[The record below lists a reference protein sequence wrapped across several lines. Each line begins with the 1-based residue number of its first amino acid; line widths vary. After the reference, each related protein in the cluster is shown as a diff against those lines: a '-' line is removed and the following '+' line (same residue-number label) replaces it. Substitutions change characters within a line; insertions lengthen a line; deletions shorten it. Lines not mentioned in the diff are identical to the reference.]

1 MRVAI
6 VVAAAAG
13 VPAAA
18 LGHVGIAPTLVRV
31 GEAAR
36 VTLDVPNERPGVPMT
51 GLTLTAAPGARIL
64 SAEPSPGWTPRSSAS
79 GATWTGT
86 LAPGKTVTLA
96 FELRAPH
103 ATGPLDLR
111 AVQHYADGESVS
123 WALRL
128 TVAPTG
134 SSGSPSMR
142 LGRALVTGIG
152 GLAAIAVG
160 LVLVLVRRRRL

>member
-18 LGHVGIAPTLVRV
+18 LGHVGIAPTLVTA
-31 GEAAR
+31 GEPALI
-36 VTLDVPNERPGVPMT
+36 TLDVPNERPVIAMT
-51 GLTLTAAPGARIL
+51 GLTLTTAPGTRIL
-64 SAEPSPGWTPRSSAS
+64 SAEASPGWAPRSSAS
-79 GATWTGT
+79 GAAWTGT
-86 LAPGKTVTLA
+86 LAPGKSVMLA
-96 FELRAPH
+96 FELMAPR
-103 ATGPLDLR
+103 ATGPLELR
-111 AVQHYADGESVS
+111 AVQHFADGESVS

-128 TVAPTG
+128 TVAPSG

-142 LGRALVTGIG
+142 RGRAFVTGIV

-160 LVLVLVRRRRL
+160 LVLARRRRLF

>member
-1 MRVAI
+1 MCVAI

-18 LGHVGIAPTLVRV
+18 LGHVGIAPTLVSV

-64 SAEPSPGWTPRSSAS
+64 SAEPSSGWTPRSSAS
-79 GATWTGT
+79 VATWTGS
-86 LAPGKTVTLA
+86 LAPGKSVTLA
-96 FELRAPH
+96 FELRAPQ

-111 AVQHYADGESVS
+111 AVQHYSDGESVS
-123 WALRL
+123 WSLRL
-128 TVAPTG
+128 TVAPAG
-134 SSGSPSMR
+134 SSGSPPMR
-142 LGRALVTGIG
+142 LGRALVTGFV
-152 GLAAIAVG
+152 GLAAIAVA
-160 LVLVLVRRRRL
+160 LVLVRRRRL